1 MEKFRAF
8 LEVLKKFHFWVLCG
22 LIFLLSFVSWFLAT
36 SGQAKQ
42 FLVRKGQIENQ
53 RSVVDRIAK
62 NSEHPSAKY
71 IQQIRDLESGPLTK
85 QVANAS
91 SRLYLEQLNHNDLP
105 RLFTDDKDQEGFKTA
120 FEKIR
125 APMEDIEKLPPSQQL
140 DDFYRSRY
148 RNHIV
153 EYFPKLF
160 DRIELRTVVEDK
172 DVPAANGQPTKKTIG
187 IVIWDDAKKKSDS
200 VLARLP
206 NNPTTLDIM
215 VAQEDLWV
223 YDTLLKVVRN
233 TNNVGSDQDHYQK
246 PASHKV
252 ARIKKILAMD
262 IGKDAVQSWNKCER
276 SLFNLPA
283 EVGGTGAEVHIA
295 PPIPTAPTDRNSLLV
310 GRYVDDKGK
319 PILDPSQ
326 QPYGEFRMMP
336 INLKVIIEQK
346 EIPRLLAECANSAM
360 RIDVRAVRILVEEPP
375 LVDLNA
381 PDSSTGGSSSAGG
394 ETGPMAPNLPMHPGM
409 GRGDSVGN
417 KGEFVYKEES
427 FDPVYQP
434 VPVEV
439 QGLIYIYNPPHV
451 QNPGETAGDNG
462 GQSMPATPKGG
473 SPTAP
478 TIPAASSP
486 PTNTPAR
493 GGRS

>member
-22 LIFLLSFVSWFLAT
+22 LILLVSFVSWFLAT
-36 SGQAKQ
+36 GELAKQ
-42 FLVRKGQIENQ
+42 FVTRKGQIENQ
-53 RSVVDRIAK
+53 RGVAVRIVM

-85 QVANAS
+85 QVVDAS
-91 SRLYLEQLNHNDLP
+91 TLLYREQLNHNVLP
-105 RLFTDDKDQEGFKTA
+105 KLFANDKEQEEFKKA
-120 FEKIR
+120 FEEIR

-140 DDFYRSRY
+140 VDFYRSRY

-153 EYFPKLF
+153 EDFPKHF
-160 DRIELRTVVEDK
+160 DLIERRTVVEDK
-172 DVPAANGQPTKKTIG
+172 DVPAANGQPTQKTIG
-187 IVIWDDAKKKSDS
+187 IVDWVNADQKLKS
-200 VLARLP
+200 VVARLP

-215 VAQEDLWV
+215 IAQEDLWV
-223 YDTLLKVVRN
+223 YQTLLKVIRN

-246 PASHKV
+246 PANHKV
-252 ARIKKILAMD
+252 ARIKQILAMD
-262 IGKDAVQSWNKCER
+262 IGKDAVQSWTQCER
-276 SLFNLPA
+276 VLFNLPA
-283 EVGGTGAEVHIA
+283 EAGGTGAESHGASPTPTSGA
-295 PPIPTAPTDRNSLLV
+295 PSDRNSPLV

-319 PILDPSQ
+319 PLSDPSR

-360 RIDVRAVRILVEEPP
+360 RIDVRAVRILVEEPSP
-375 LVDLNA
+375 VDLIA
-381 PDSSTGGSSSAGG
+381 PDSSSAGG
-394 ETGPMAPNLPMHPGM
+394 ETGTTVTNPAMHIGM
-409 GRGDSVGN
+409 GGGDPGGG
-417 KGEFVYKEES
+417 KEFVYKEES

-439 QGLIYIYNPPHV
+439 QGVIYIYNPPHV
-451 QNPGETAGDNG
+451 QNPGETAGDKG
-462 GQSMPATPKGG
+462 GQAAPATPKVGT
-473 SPTAP
+473 PTAP
-478 TIPAASSP
+478 TAPATSSP
-486 PTNTPAR
+486 PTSTQSS